1 MTGLATGNGFP
12 NVVVTGVAMTTA
24 LATDAE
30 GTWKRLLDGQS
41 GIRKLEDPFVEEYDL
56 PVRIGGH
63 LLEDFDGELTRVELR
78 RLSYLQK
85 MSTVIGRRVWKNAGA
100 PEVDP
105 KRLMVSIGTGMGS
118 SEEMLFAY
126 DGMRAKGLRAVS
138 PLVVQMY
145 MPNAAAAAVGLERK
159 AKAGVITPISA
170 CASGSEGIAHAW
182 RNIVLG
188 EADIAICG
196 GVETKIEAVPIAGF
210 AQMRIVLSTTNDDP
224 AGACR
229 PFDKDRNG
237 FVFGEGGALMVI
249 ETEEHAKARGAN
261 ILARLMGASITS
273 DGYHI
278 VAPDPNGEQAG
289 HAMTRAIQL
298 AGLQP
303 TDIDHVNAHAT
314 GTSVGD
320 VAEGKAINNAMGGHK
335 PAVYAPKAR
344 ARPLGR
350 RGRCGRVDPDRVRVA
365 RRCHPADAQPEEPGS
380 GDRPRRRRRFAAT
393 RQLPTTRSTI
403 RSDSVGTTWRSP
415 SGSTERPDIRPLQEV
430 SMTITAPE
438 TVGESLDPRDPLL
451 RLSTFFDDGSVEL
464 LHERDRSGVLAA
476 AGTVNGVRTI
486 AFCTDGTVM
495 GGAMGVEGCA
505 HIVNAYDTA
514 IEEQS
519 PIVGI
524 WHSGG
529 ARLAEGVKA
538 LHAVGLV
545 FEAMI
550 RASGYVPQISVVVG
564 FAAGGAAYGP
574 ALTDVIVMAPDEPGV
589 RHRPR
594 HRAQCHRRG
603 RRHGVA
609 RRAGHPPQEVRRVPH
624 RRRRRARR
632 LRARPPA
639 GRIVL
644 PAGPFRPH
652 QGRGG

>member
-1 MTGLATGNGFP
+1 MAGLSTGAGFP
-12 NVVVTGVAMTTA
+12 NVVVTGIAMTTA
-24 LATDAE
+24 LATSAD
-30 GTWKRLLDGQS
+30 GTFKKLLDGQS

-63 LLEDFDGELTRVELR
+63 LLEDFDHELTRVELR

-85 MSTVIGRRVWKNAGA
+85 MSTVLGRRVWENAGT

-118 SEEMLFAY
+118 TEELVFSY
-126 DGMRAKGLRAVS
+126 DNMRSKGLKAVS
-138 PLVVQMY
+138 PLAVQMY
-145 MPNAAAAAVGLERK
+145 MPNAAAAAVGLERQ
-159 AKAGVITPISA
+159 ARAGVVTPVSA

-261 ILARLMGASITS
+261 ILARIMGASITS

-335 PAVYAPKAR
+335 PAVYAPKA
-344 ARPLGR
+344 ALG
-350 RGRCGRVDPDRVRVA
+350 
-365 RRCHPADAQPEEPGS
+365 H
-380 GDRPRRRRRFAAT
+380 
-393 RQLPTTRSTI
+393 
-403 RSDSVGTTWRSP
+403 SVGAVGAVES
-415 SGSTERPDIRPLQEV
+415 IL
-430 SMTITAPE
+430 
-438 TVGESLDPRDPLL
+438 TVMALREGIIPPTLNLRNLDPEIDLDVVAGEP
-451 RLSTFFDDGSVEL
+451 
-464 LHERDRSGVLAA
+464 RSGNYQYAINNSFGFGGHNVALAF
-476 AGTVNGVRTI
+476 GK
-486 AFCTDGTVM
+486 
-495 GGAMGVEGCA
+495 
-505 HIVNAYDTA
+505 Y
-514 IEEQS
+514 
-519 PIVGI
+519 
-524 WHSGG
+524 
-529 ARLAEGVKA
+529 
-538 LHAVGLV
+538 
-545 FEAMI
+545 
-550 RASGYVPQISVVVG
+550 
-564 FAAGGAAYGP
+564 
-574 ALTDVIVMAPDEPGV
+574 
-589 RHRPR
+589 
-594 HRAQCHRRG
+594 
-603 RRHGVA
+603 
-609 RRAGHPPQEVRRVPH
+609 
-624 RRRRRARR
+624 
-632 LRARPPA
+632 
-639 GRIVL
+639 
-644 PAGPFRPH
+644 
-652 QGRGG
+652 